1 MPSTLLAIVRCLI
14 SSQRG
19 ATALEYSLIVALVA
33 VAVTAALN
41 LTGQKAQNVLGTA
54 GNAMI

>member
-1 MPSTLLAIVRCLI
+1 MPSTLLAFVRCLI

-19 ATALEYSLIVALVA
+19 AAAIEYSVIVALIA
-33 VAVTAALN
+33 VAITTALN
-41 LTGQKAQNVLGTA
+41 LTGQKAQSVLGTA